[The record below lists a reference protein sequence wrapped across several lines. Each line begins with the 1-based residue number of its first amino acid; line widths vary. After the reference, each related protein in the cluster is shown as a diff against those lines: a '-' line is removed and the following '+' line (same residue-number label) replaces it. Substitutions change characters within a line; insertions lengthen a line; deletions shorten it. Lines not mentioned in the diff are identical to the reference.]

1 MTTLS
6 EAVQAALEDLE
17 GMLADQGKGPVRNGL
32 RMALDTIRS
41 HLLKH
46 YLTVQQPVAAVPG
59 QQVWQDPPAAVVA
72 PSSPGT
78 PAAAPPQ
85 PPRAEL
91 PVLWKRA
98 LERGRQAVL
107 ALIEQLQVEGS
118 PEQAEQLATIAAA
131 WQTAGKLKMEPPAP
145 VYDKGAIAHKDDL
158 DDPNV
163 AANGL
168 RTDSPTGT

>member
-1 MTTLS
+1 M
-6 EAVQAALEDLE
+6 
-17 GMLADQGKGPVRNGL
+17 
-32 RMALDTIRS
+32 
-41 HLLKH
+41 
-46 YLTVQQPVAAVPG
+46 
-59 QQVWQDPPAAVVA
+59 
-72 PSSPGT
+72 
-78 PAAAPPQ
+78 APPQ

-145 VYDKGAIAHKDDL
+145 VYDKGAIVHKDDL